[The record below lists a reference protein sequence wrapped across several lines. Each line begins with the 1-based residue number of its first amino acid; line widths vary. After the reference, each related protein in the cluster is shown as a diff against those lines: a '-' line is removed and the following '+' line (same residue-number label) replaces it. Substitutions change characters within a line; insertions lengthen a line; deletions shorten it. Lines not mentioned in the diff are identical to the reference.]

1 MPNVVNQGYRL
12 LTEAEIAALKDHANS
27 ADDWAQVWVKE
38 DFVPKYILNTHFS
51 GWVRLG
57 LFEKTFDL
65 PGGISKHSGL
75 YYTYLHNVE
84 VGDNC
89 CIEHVNNYIANYTI
103 GEETFISNVDTILVQ
118 GETTFGNGVEVSVL
132 NETGGREV
140 LSYDQLSAHEAYFM
154 AMYRHR
160 PELIQRLRQLIM
172 SYIDRLRSSH
182 GTIGSHAHITDV
194 GNITNVKIGD
204 YAEIV
209 GTRRLYNGS
218 VNSVREAPVTL
229 GYSVI
234 CTDFIIS
241 SGSRVESGTALSR
254 CFVGQ
259 ACTLAHGYSASDS
272 LFFSNC
278 HGENG
283 EACAIFAGPFTVTHH
298 KSTLLIA
305 SQFSFMNAGSGS
317 NQSNH
322 MYKLGPI
329 HQGIM
334 ERGAKTSSD
343 SYILWPARIGAFSLV
358 MGRHTTH
365 PDLANL
371 PFSYLIE
378 SCDKTFLIPGVN
390 LKSVGT
396 IRDAQKWPRRDAR
409 TDPHRLDQINYNLLS
424 PYTIQK
430 MINGR
435 QILEE
440 LQRVAG
446 MTSEIY
452 SYQSAKIKASS
463 LRKGIHYY
471 DLAIHKFL
479 GNSLIKRL
487 EGVACTSI
495 EAVRSALRPTT
506 TIGLGD
512 WVDLSGLIAPKAEV
526 LRLVEA
532 IESGAIHEVGEIHE
546 TLTDLHRHYY
556 EYEWTWAYDKI
567 KTYYGLDLEGAT
579 ASEIAQL
586 VERWRSSVVELDRE
600 VYADAKKEFSLS
612 AMTGFGADGDEVQ
625 QARDFEEVR
634 GAFDSN
640 PYVSSILKHIE
651 DKSALGQELLDRL
664 APLL

>member
-1 MPNVVNQGYRL
+1 MPNVVNQGYRP

-172 SYIDRLRSSH
+172 SYIDGLRSSH

-218 VNSVREAPVTL
+218 VNSVREAPITL

-435 QILEE
+435 QILEQ
-440 LQRVAG
+440 LQWVAG

-487 EGVACTSI
+487 EGLACTSI
-495 EAVRSALRPTT
+495 DAVRSALRPTT

-546 TLTDLHRHYY
+546 TLSDLHRHYY

-625 QARDFEEVR
+625 QARDFEQVR

>member
-1 MPNVVNQGYRL
+1 MPNVVNQGYRP

-172 SYIDRLRSSH
+172 SYIDGLRSSH
-182 GTIGSHAHITDV
+182 GTIGAHAHITDV

-218 VNSVREAPVTL
+218 VNSVREAPVML

-487 EGVACTSI
+487 EGLACTSI
-495 EAVRSALRPTT
+495 DAVRSALRPTT

-512 WVDLSGLIAPKAEV
+512 WVDLSGLLAPKAEV